1 MVGYRLPQ
9 PECHGETYGRVLSNF
24 TVYGMSEGGEETE
37 PYRRGIAT
45 IQHVKRTPVAAVA
58 QKMLGRDKL
67 RVYGLRCGMACR

>member
-1 MVGYRLPQ
+1 
-9 PECHGETYGRVLSNF
+9 
-24 TVYGMSEGGEETE
+24 MSEGGEETE